1 MRGWLRY
8 LLVGILGYA
17 VFLVAM
23 VPAGFVA
30 RFLPPPN
37 QDFGIYDVSGTIW
50 SGRAGMIEVGG
61 YRFESIEF
69 NLSPVALLI
78 GRLGIDWSSEG
89 PSIFGSGEVGYSL
102 LSQAVSV
109 SDTEARLPVADLA
122 KFFKFPGVKPD
133 GALNIA
139 LEDFSMADKGIED
152 LEGVVTWQNALLAP
166 DVPIGDLEAVL
177 AMEGENATVKI
188 QDKGGPL
195 SAEGQLSIKPTG
207 EYQYKGTAGVKDA
220 QDTALVVV
228 TRMLGRPRPDGKVE
242 MEFVGRWPQL
252 AAKPAQ

>member
-1 MRGWLRY
+1 MKGWIRY
-8 LLVGILGYA
+8 LLIGVLGYA
-17 VFLVAM
+17 LLLVVM

-30 RFLPPPN
+30 RFLPPPSK
-37 QDFGIYDVSGTIW
+37 DFGIYDVSGTLW
-50 SGRAGMIEVGG
+50 SGHAGLIEVGG
-61 YRFESIEF
+61 YRFESIDF
-69 NLSPVALLI
+69 SLSPLALLI

-89 PSIFGSGEVGYSL
+89 PSIFGSGELSYGL
-102 LSQAVSV
+102 LSKAVSI

-139 LEDFSMADKGIED
+139 LDEFSMADQGIED
-152 LEGVVTWQNALLAP
+152 LEGVITWQNALLAA

-195 SAEGQLSIKPTG
+195 SAEGLLSIKPTG
-207 EYQYKGTAGVKDA
+207 EYQYKGTAGAKDA
-220 QDTALVVV
+220 QDTTLVVV
-228 TRMLGRPRPDGKVE
+228 TRMLGQPRPDGKVE
-242 MEFVGRWPQL
+242 MQFAGRWPQL
-252 AAKPAQ
+252 GAKPVQ